1 MGPALLTSFSAKGAV
16 DLMLVYMPLL
26 GVALGLSAREVGVL
40 LGVSSG
46 AALLARA
53 TTPWVVRGKSMR
65 AVTNVATAVAA
76 VCVLLLPA
84 GNSLITLG
92 AVSAVLGYALGL
104 TQTTTMDWV
113 VGLVADTSRGSALGL
128 RLASN
133 RLGQAV
139 VVATAGIVTG
149 VLGVASAFVLLG
161 SVMLI
166 TAAAGALSERKRP
179 DGQSGTG

>member
-1 MGPALLTSFSAKGAV
+1 M
-16 DLMLVYMPLL
+16 
-26 GVALGLSAREVGVL
+26 
-40 LGVSSG
+40 
-46 AALLARA
+46 
-53 TTPWVVRGKSMR
+53 
-65 AVTNVATAVAA
+65 
-76 VCVLLLPA
+76 
-84 GNSLITLG
+84 
-92 AVSAVLGYALGL
+92 LGYALGL

-139 VVATAGIVTG
+139 VVAAAGLVTG
-149 VLGVASAFVLLG
+149 LLGVASAFVLLG